1 MTHPMPRSVMSSIST
16 ALIAHPCN
24 PHTMRLRAPKQRVK
38 RDRIQQ
44 LVQAAG
50 TEGTLVSSVARAGGL
65 SDNACSAH
73 LTVLRREGKVIKRDA
88 PQPHAPRAG
97 RWWAAEHAHAA
108 PPDVPA
114 PPKLTPARN
123 LTLAQDQPAIC
134 PPGVQVQVIET
145 SHDTRY
151 TAQPGE
157 LLTGGFHA
165 EWLRLR
171 GKR

>member
-1 MTHPMPRSVMSSIST
+1 MTHPMPRSVMADIRT

-24 PHTMRLRAPKQRVK
+24 EHTMRLRAPKQRVK

-50 TEGTLVSSVARAGGL
+50 TAGTLVSSVARAVGL

-108 PPDVPA
+108 PPDVPL

-123 LTLAQDQPAIC
+123 VVLAHDQPTIY
-134 PPGVQVQVIET
+134 PPGLQVQVNET

-151 TAQPGE
+151 TVQHGDR
-157 LLTGGFHA
+157 LTGGFHA

-171 GKR
+171 GQR